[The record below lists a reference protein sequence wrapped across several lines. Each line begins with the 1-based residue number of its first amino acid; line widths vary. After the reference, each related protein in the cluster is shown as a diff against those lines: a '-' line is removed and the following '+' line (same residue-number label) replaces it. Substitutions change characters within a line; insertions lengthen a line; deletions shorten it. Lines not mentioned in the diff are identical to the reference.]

1 MDTKE
6 FSDQFDT
13 LLNSYAG
20 VPSFGDGSSK
30 AEITLDEYEKSVFL
44 TRAQKQF
51 VADYYSGTNMSA
63 FSFEEKEK
71 IREALDT
78 LVATYEVSTKEES
91 EGIGLNDGKHH
102 FSIYSIPSNLLWIV
116 YEQVK
121 YDESTGCVCADGS
134 YAEVVP
140 ATHDELHRRLRNPF
154 RGPKLYRVLRLNITD
169 NLVELISDYPIGS
182 YLLRY
187 VKEPTPIILTNLSD
201 GLTID
206 GESDEMTS
214 ALPDFVHPYILDY
227 AVRLAIQSKSIGTP
241 TERK

>member
-1 MDTKE
+1 MTTTE

-20 VPSFGDGSSK
+20 IPEYGNGASK
-30 AEITLDEYEKSVFL
+30 LEITLDEYEKSVFL

-51 VADYYSGTNMSA
+51 VVDYYSGENLSA
-63 FSFEEKEK
+63 YSFEEKEK

-78 LVATYEVSTKEES
+78 IVDTFRTSTREED
-91 EGIGLNDGKHH
+91 EERMLNDGKHH
-102 FSIYSIPSNLLWIV
+102 FALFRIPGNLLWIV

-121 YDESTGCVCADGS
+121 YTESDKPCTNGS

-154 RGPKLYRVLRLNITD
+154 RGPKLYRVLRLNVGD

-201 GLTID
+201 GLSID
-206 GESDEMTS
+206 GESDEMTC
-214 ALPDFVHPYILDY
+214 ALPDIIHPYILDY
-227 AVRLAIQSKSIGTP
+227 AVRLALQSRSIGTP
-241 TERK
+241 TTRK

>member
-1 MDTKE
+1 MTVKE

-20 VPSFGDGSSK
+20 VPEFGDGSSK
-30 AEITLDEYEKSVFL
+30 VEITLDEYEKSVFL

-51 VADYYSGTNMSA
+51 VVDYYSGTNQSIY
-63 FSFEEKEK
+63 SFEEKEK

-78 LVATYEVSTKEES
+78 LVATYKTSTSEES
-91 EGIGLNDGKHH
+91 LERGLDDGKHR
-102 FSIYSIPSNLLWIV
+102 FTIYSIPTNLLWII

-121 YDESTGCVCADGS
+121 YATETGCVCADGE
-134 YAEVVP
+134 YAEVIP

-154 RGPKLYRVLRLNITD
+154 RGPRLYRVLRLNIAD

-187 VKEPTPIILTNLSD
+187 VKEPTPIILTDLGD
-201 GLTID
+201 GLSID
-206 GESDEMTS
+206 GEVNEMTCE
-214 ALPDFVHPYILDY
+214 LPDIVHPYILDY
-227 AVRLAIQSKSIGTP
+227 AVRLAIQSRSIGTP
-241 TERK
+241 TTRK